1 EQVDKMGAKGGV
13 AVISEPHTGE
23 ILALA
28 NITRNTDGDI
38 ITAGANRAV
47 IDVFE
52 PGSVN
57 KVITIAAALE
67 EGIYTPESTIEVP
80 WRYPVA
86 DHVFSDDHEHPTE
99 DMTVTRILAASSN
112 VGTIKIGQA
121 LGKEKIDEYLRAFGF

>member
-1 EQVDKMGAKGGV
+1 MLSAEVDALGAKGGT
-13 AVISEPHTGE
+13 VIISQPESGE

-28 NITRNTDGDI
+28 NITRNTDDEI

-67 EGIYTPESTIEVP
+67 EGVVEPDTELDVPDSLEASAPIFPDDPAIPAAPLTAPET
-80 WRYPVA
+80 
-86 DHVFSDDHEHPTE
+86 
-99 DMTVTRILAASSN
+99 LAPSAH
-112 VGTIKIGQA
+112 I
-121 LGKEKIDEYLRAFGF
+121 